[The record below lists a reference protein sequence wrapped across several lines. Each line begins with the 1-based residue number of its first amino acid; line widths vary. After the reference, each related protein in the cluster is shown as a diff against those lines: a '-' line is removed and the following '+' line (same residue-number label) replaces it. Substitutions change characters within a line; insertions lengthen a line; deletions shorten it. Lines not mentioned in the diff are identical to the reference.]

1 MNTNKIRFFGDF
13 TTCENYQAIYERDYK
28 SNILRKK
35 GYDYLL
41 KDTKCFFEDSFN
53 IVNLE
58 SPITN
63 VIKSPLEGRKAS
75 IHWMDPD
82 IAGNFLKKYGI
93 NAVTLGN
100 NHGYDYGHDGLMQTL
115 NVLEENNILYFGA
128 GRNEVEASSP
138 LLIQLDFND
147 KTRNVYIIG
156 GFKYRE
162 DHDKEFGF
170 YAKHDKSGVYA
181 LTDESGS
188 AIIQDIKKKDAESLI
203 IMFPHFGFDLQD
215 TVLHQIQYAHSWI
228 DAGADF
234 VIGHGPHMM
243 NKIEY
248 YKGKLI
254 CYSLGNF
261 LFPASFYG
269 RMNPYNLVAE
279 LELSYNDKN
288 GTLSVLPKL
297 YPTHFDNNSIS
308 AMTRPIKEEE
318 LDKLLEL
325 ISGDD
330 DTIKSKIKVHKGE
343 LIWLEI

>member
-1 MNTNKIRFFGDF
+1 MDTNKIRFFGDF

-41 KDTKCFFEDSFN
+41 KDTKQLFEDSFN

-82 IAGNFLKKYGI
+82 IAGEYLKKYGI

-100 NHGYDYGHDGLMQTL
+100 NHGYDYGHEGLMQTIDIL
-115 NVLEENNILYFGA
+115 QKNNIEYFGA
-128 GRNEVEASSP
+128 GINAQDAESP
-138 LLIQLDFND
+138 LNISLDFNG
-147 KTRNVYIIG
+147 KSLEIFLIG

-162 DHDKEFGF
+162 DYDSEYNF
-170 YAKHDKSGVYA
+170 YAGKDKSGVNC
-181 LTDESGS
+181 LTAVKGCE
-188 AIIQDIKKKDAESLI
+188 QIKKIKQNNPEALV
-203 IMFPHFGFDLQD
+203 IMFPHFGFDLLN
-215 TVLHQIQYAHSWI
+215 TVTHQIDYAHSWI

-234 VIGHGPHMM
+234 VIGHGPHQM
-243 NKIEY
+243 NSIEY

-269 RMNPYNLVAE
+269 RVIPYNLVAE
-279 LELSYNDKN
+279 LNFSYNKKK
-288 GTLSVLPKL
+288 GEFLILPKL
-297 YPTHFDNNSIS
+297 YPTHLDNNSIS
-308 AMTRPIKEEE
+308 AMTRPIKEDEIEE
-318 LDKLLEL
+318 VLNHL
-325 ISGDD
+325 SDD
-330 DTIKSKIKVHKGE
+330 DDLKSKIKVHKGE